1 MYKITVI
8 NNVNGRQF
16 GATFETQEEAQSWR
30 DKQIAKESW
39 GKNAYST
46 RLPEDTTPL
55 EGFVSSQACV
65 LQEAIIDSITE
76 EVLTEQVDGIEY
88 FYEVEYTITEE
99 DLSLN
104 ADYVRSMVL
113 AKRQEEYSKIDNLLK
128 EALVEKELGDS
139 NRWDEYVLLRAA
151 IKADNPL

>member
-39 GKNAYST
+39 GKNAYSN
-46 RLPEDTTPL
+46 RLPEDETPL

-76 EVLTEQVDGIEY
+76 EVLTEQVDGIE
-88 FYEVEYTITEE
+88 
-99 DLSLN
+99 
-104 ADYVRSMVL
+104 
-113 AKRQEEYSKIDNLLK
+113 
-128 EALVEKELGDS
+128 
-139 NRWDEYVLLRAA
+139 
-151 IKADNPL
+151 